1 MDEKYE
7 DDDNEDKPLPDFHG
21 EPVPDSDDEI
31 IIEGVTRKR
40 ATKKNVVQEEE
51 PIPGDELVEVDFCNF
66 FYDVFRS
73 CLQF

>member
-7 DDDNEDKPLPDFHG
+7 DDNDDKPLPDFHG

-40 ATKKNVVQEEE
+40 ATKKNAVQEEE

-66 FYDVFRS
+66 FATSFVHV
-73 CLQF
+73 